1 MLPLILLATQFLQQ
15 KMTPQPGVDPSQQK
29 MMMMFMPLMMCYI
42 FYFLS
47 SGLVLYYLTSN
58 LVGIAQQMLLNRLT
72 PAPIPVEVIPASKKK
87 NRN

>member
-1 MLPLILLATQFLQQ
+1 
-15 KMTPQPGVDPSQQK
+15 
-29 MMMMFMPLMMCYI
+29 MMCYI

-58 LVGIAQQMLLNRLT
+58 LVGIAQQMILNRAT
-72 PAPIPVEVIPASKKK
+72 PAPIPVEVKPAPKKK